1 MIDQMTINKLH
12 EMHLH
17 SMAEAFRDQ
26 IQDQLLAGLTF
37 EERFGFLVDTEWS
50 KRKNNRLTRLIQ
62 NASLSESSA
71 CLENIEYSADRKL
84 DKAQITG
91 LATCSYIQE
100 KHNIIIMG
108 AAGAG
113 KSYLANAFGMSACRN
128 FYSVRYIRL
137 LELMNELSVARGEGG
152 YKKALDKYKNISL
165 LIIDEW
171 LLIPLAYL
179 EARDLFELVEAR
191 HKRGSTIFVSQFA
204 TQGWHSKI
212 GDTTLADAILD
223 RIIHDS
229 HIIHIEGK
237 ESMRKK
243 KGLKIP
249 TI

>member
-17 SMAEAFRDQ
+17 SMAEAFRNQ
-26 IQDQLLAGLTF
+26 TQDQSLAGLTF
-37 EERFGFLVDTEWS
+37 EERFGFLVDNEWS
-50 KRKNNRLTRLIQ
+50 KRKNNRLARLIQ

-84 DKAQITG
+84 DKAQIID
-91 LATCSYIQE
+91 LATCNYIQE

-113 KSYLANAFGMSACRN
+113 KSYLANAFGIAACRN
-128 FYSVRYIRL
+128 FYSVKYIRL
-137 LELMNELSVARGEGG
+137 LELMNELSVARGEGD
-152 YKKALDKYKNISL
+152 YKKALVKYKNISL

-243 KGLKIP
+243 KGLK
-249 TI
+249 TLTT